1 MWHKIANFILRNR
14 FLIIGI
20 ITLLTVFFGYYAA
33 FHMKL
38 ENKYG
43 FVLPKDS
50 PTTKNYKHFKDMFG
64 EDGGTLV
71 FAIQTDSLYTERNFL
86 KWKALGDT
94 ILQFD
99 GVESVISEATLFTI
113 RNNTTLNTFEAE
125 RIFSDVTF
133 KEKSIDSIRK
143 EIKHNPVYR
152 GLLYN
157 DSSNVSLMMVSI
169 DERFLSDQKK
179 SKIVLD
185 IENLTKEF
193 EPYFGKFRFAGLPHM
208 RVVIAKRIQQEMYLF
223 IGLSLLV
230 TSILIYIFF
239 RSLRVVF
246 ISLTIVAITV
256 IWAIG
261 SMAFLEFRLSIL
273 MALIPPLMIVIGV
286 PNCTYLITKYHQ
298 EIREHGNKIRALTRV
313 IQKIGTAT
321 FLTNLTTA
329 VGFSTFAFTN
339 SEKLMEFGI
348 AASVN
353 VMMVF
358 VISITILP
366 IIVSF
371 SKAPKE
377 RHLKHL
383 DRKFATGMIRG
394 ILFLTEKKRPWIY
407 ASTLL
412 IIIIAGIGISSI
424 KATGNLTGDLPK
436 DDPILKDVQFIEKH
450 FGGSIPFEMMINYK
464 EKGRLFKKSTLEKV
478 ESIQAMYAKDTLFS
492 RSISLVDFIKVI
504 NMAYYQNDPSHYEL
518 ISNRDKIRLK
528 KYIDNFDMTSV
539 NGGSISVKELVD
551 TMNTTMRIRCQMK
564 DIGSYEQA
572 EKVDHLK
579 VEIDEILNPDKKEL
593 TRLFTEVERG
603 KDSYIDS
610 ILDTYTSVQNNL
622 TSILSK
628 NNQEKQLLFDSDPSL
643 LRNYYKNPEFKSQ
656 LKDAIEM
663 DYFDVTITGTS
674 VIASEGTRYLVN
686 NLFSSLLFAI
696 LIISL
701 LMAILFRSWRM
712 VVISMVPNF
721 IPLLVTGG
729 LMGYFQIPLKPST
742 LLVFSIA
749 LGISVDDTIHFLAKY
764 RQEIKSKKWNLK
776 DAVLISIKE
785 TGLGMFYTSIVL
797 FCGFSVF
804 NFSQFGGTQALGL
817 LISITLLI
825 AMITNLLILPSLLLS
840 LDKLIVSKSFKE
852 PYFDSY
858 TEESEIDWS
867 ELQLSTT
874 EDLEESDTTKD
885 STDQSNV

>member
-273 MALIPPLMIVIGV
+273 MALIPPLMIVISV

-298 EIREHGNKIRALTRV
+298 EIREHGNKIKALTRV
-313 IQKIGTAT
+313 IQKQIRARAKIAEGVKVGT
-321 FLTNLTTA
+321 L
-329 VGFSTFAFTN
+329 
-339 SEKLMEFGI
+339 
-348 AASVN
+348 SVN
-353 VMMVF
+353 DQALASGQTEFRRSRLVQ
-358 VISITILP
+358 SALN
-366 IIVSF
+366 
-371 SKAPKE
+371 SKRRNTFCQK
-377 RHLKHL
+377 
-383 DRKFATGMIRG
+383 
-394 ILFLTEKKRPWIY
+394 
-407 ASTLL
+407 
-412 IIIIAGIGISSI
+412 IGIN
-424 KATGNLTGDLPK
+424 AHML
-436 DDPILKDVQFIEKH
+436 QQ
-450 FGGSIPFEMMINYK
+450 
-464 EKGRLFKKSTLEKV
+464 KS
-478 ESIQAMYAKDTLFS
+478 
-492 RSISLVDFIKVI
+492 
-504 NMAYYQNDPSHYEL
+504 
-518 ISNRDKIRLK
+518 
-528 KYIDNFDMTSV
+528 
-539 NGGSISVKELVD
+539 
-551 TMNTTMRIRCQMK
+551 
-564 DIGSYEQA
+564 
-572 EKVDHLK
+572 
-579 VEIDEILNPDKKEL
+579 
-593 TRLFTEVERG
+593 
-603 KDSYIDS
+603 
-610 ILDTYTSVQNNL
+610 
-622 TSILSK
+622 
-628 NNQEKQLLFDSDPSL
+628 
-643 LRNYYKNPEFKSQ
+643 
-656 LKDAIEM
+656 
-663 DYFDVTITGTS
+663 
-674 VIASEGTRYLVN
+674 
-686 NLFSSLLFAI
+686 
-696 LIISL
+696 
-701 LMAILFRSWRM
+701 
-712 VVISMVPNF
+712 
-721 IPLLVTGG
+721 GG
-729 LMGYFQIPLKPST
+729 LFIFEIPE
-742 LLVFSIA
+742 
-749 LGISVDDTIHFLAKY
+749 H
-764 RQEIKSKKWNLK
+764 
-776 DAVLISIKE
+776 
-785 TGLGMFYTSIVL
+785 
-797 FCGFSVF
+797 
-804 NFSQFGGTQALGL
+804 
-817 LISITLLI
+817 
-825 AMITNLLILPSLLLS
+825 
-840 LDKLIVSKSFKE
+840 SF
-852 PYFDSY
+852 
-858 TEESEIDWS
+858 
-867 ELQLSTT
+867 
-874 EDLEESDTTKD
+874 
-885 STDQSNV
+885 